1 MPKRKITRVDFVSKI
16 QQLGK
21 AGATKRRKLNNGEL
35 PQYYVSQGHPPII
48 APSTWDAA
56 QQITQPTLGRMSKS
70 ILCRAKFYAVNVEG
84 PMGRCYGTPPLI
96 VIACGNALKRN
107 LENPSVIAAISMMKK
122 GNHQPRSLCNVYMIK
137 IRKYCNY
144 AKSCCQMCQLMI

>member
-48 APSTWDAA
+48 APATWDAA
-56 QQITQPTLGRMSKS
+56 QQITHPALGRMSK
-70 ILCRAKFYAVNVEG
+70 RR
-84 PMGRCYGTPPLI
+84 PMSGKVKCGECGGTYGRCYGTPPLI

-107 LENPSVIAAISMMKK
+107 LENLSVIAALFMMKK
-122 GNHQPRSLCNVYMIK
+122 CNYQPR
-137 IRKYCNY
+137 
-144 AKSCCQMCQLMI
+144 